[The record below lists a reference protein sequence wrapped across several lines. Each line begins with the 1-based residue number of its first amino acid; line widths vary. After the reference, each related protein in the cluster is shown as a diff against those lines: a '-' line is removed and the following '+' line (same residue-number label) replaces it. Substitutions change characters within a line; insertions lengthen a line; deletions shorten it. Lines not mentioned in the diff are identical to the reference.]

1 MPLLTTFF
9 SFLDNFR
16 KAKKVFSQHLFSIRY
31 WLGAVLLVGLGPL
44 LTQYTVAQD
53 NPPLQNTQP
62 LTLPLIPPE
71 KAVEMIR
78 LPEGFSASLFAA
90 EPEIRQPI
98 AITTDGRGRIWVAEC
113 VTYAELERD
122 FDMRYSDRILI
133 FEDTDGDGQAD
144 KRTIFWEGG
153 KRLTSIEVGNGGV
166 YVTCAPH
173 FMFIPDADGND
184 VPDGQPEIL
193 LDGWNS
199 DFIRHNIVNGLK
211 WGPDGWLYGRHGILA
226 TSFVGPPGATDSQRT
241 ALNSCMWRFH
251 PITREFEVVCEGTIN
266 PWGHDWDQHGELF
279 MINTVIGHL
288 WHVVPGAR
296 YRRVY
301 GSHFNPYTYETI
313 EQTADHFHFSRN
325 EHWNDVNSGMSDET
339 DRLGGGHAHCGM
351 MIYQGDNWPDEYRGQ
366 LFTANFHGRRLN
378 RESLHRQG
386 NGYVG
391 KHEKD
396 FMFTDD
402 IWFRGVEMIYGP
414 DGGVYLLDWS
424 DIGECHDQDG
434 VHRTSGRVY
443 KIVYGETNKSVDCN
457 LESKTNE
464 ELFALFDHKNQWFV
478 RTAHRLL
485 RERAL
490 KKEQDRNEI
499 VNRIQTVLAGE
510 IKEQSSEQPSFSQLY
525 QTMWLHHAINYPS
538 VDEADAVDDTGIVSW
553 LRHDNEHVRATVVK
567 LLSDRPSQALP
578 QKRLQLLLDLAHN
591 DKSSLVR
598 LHLAS
603 AMRRMTPAQRIEMA
617 IALAGHGEDAGD
629 RAQAKLIWYNVEP
642 AIVSNSNR
650 AMQLAGG
657 SKLPHLSHCIYRRLG
672 AEATDHPEFLVAML
686 ELAGRSKAD
695 AIAIL
700 PAMQEA
706 LNGRR
711 KVPAP
716 ENWESTVKL
725 CGEFRTPEID
735 RTLAFLGAIFG
746 NGVSTA
752 QLKQIASNLENDVAV
767 RRQAI
772 KAYAQAKPEG
782 LFETLRDLLYGP
794 SVLVDDPVVSAE
806 VVRALAYCSEPEV
819 ASLILVLFEWFD
831 AETKRSAIATLCT
844 RGVWAKEL
852 LQAIGAG
859 RIQRNELN
867 AANARQIKGHG
878 DDELNELLAEHWGV
892 VKETPEELAA
902 KMSEIRALV
911 ERDDIAPDMA
921 NGAKLFSTNCASCHV
936 LNGVG
941 GNRGPDLT
949 GSDRQN
955 ISYLLENII
964 APSSSV
970 ADTYR
975 SSVLKLEDGRTL
987 VGVITEESP
996 TTLKLL
1002 MVDEEVVIE
1011 INTIEGRRN
1020 TQESLMPTGL
1030 LDKLSE
1036 QEIVDLFGYL
1046 RK

>member
-1 MPLLTTFF
+1 MF
-9 SFLDNFR
+9 SR
-16 KAKKVFSQHLFSIRY
+16 HLFSIRNL
-31 WLGAVLLVGLGPL
+31 LGAVLLLGLGPFT
-44 LTQYTVAQD
+44 TQYTVAQE
-53 NPPLQNTQP
+53 NPALEDTQP
-62 LTLPLIPPE
+62 LTSPLIPPE

-78 LPEGFSASLFAA
+78 LPEGFSASLFAS

-98 AITTDGRGRIWVAEC
+98 SITTDGRGRIWVAEC
-113 VTYAELERD
+113 ITYAESERN

-144 KRTIFWEGG
+144 KRTVFWEGG

-166 YVTCAPH
+166 YALCAPH

-199 DFIRHNIVNGLK
+199 DFVRHNMVNGLK
-211 WGPDGWLYGRHGILA
+211 WGPDGWLYGRHGIQA
-226 TSFVGPPGATDSQRT
+226 TSFVGPPEATDSQRT
-241 ALNSCMWRFH
+241 ALNCCMWRFH
-251 PITREFEVVCEGTIN
+251 PMTREFEVVCEGTTN
-266 PWGHDWDQHGELF
+266 PWGHDWDEHGELF

-296 YRRVY
+296 FRRMY

-313 EQTADHFHFSRN
+313 EQTADHFHFSGKEN
-325 EHWNDVNSGMSDET
+325 WNDVKKHGLSDET

-396 FMFTDD
+396 FMFTSDV
-402 IWFRGVEMIYGP
+402 WFRGVEMIYGP
-414 DGGVYLLDWS
+414 DGGVYVLDWS
-424 DIGECHDQDG
+424 DIGECHERDG
-434 VHRTSGRVY
+434 IHRTSGRIF
-443 KIVYGETNKSVDCN
+443 KIVYGETNKPVGCN
-457 LESKTNE
+457 LQAKTNE
-464 ELFALFDHKNQWFV
+464 ELFALLRHENQWFV
-478 RTAHRLL
+478 RTAQRLL

-490 KKEQDRNEI
+490 KKEQDRNDI
-499 VNRIQTVLAGE
+499 VNRIQTLLAE
-510 IKEQSSEQPSFSQLY
+510 NKEQPAFSEIY
-525 QTMWLHHAINYPS
+525 QTMWLQYAINYPS
-538 VDEADAVDDTGIVSW
+538 GDSVESADDTAIVNW
-553 LRHDNEHVRATVVK
+553 LENDNEHVRATVVK
-567 LLSDRPSQALP
+567 VLSDRPSQSLP
-578 QKRLQLLLDLAHN
+578 QGSMQRLLDLAAN
-591 DKSSLVR
+591 DNSSLVR

-603 AMRRMTPAQRIEMA
+603 AMRRMTNSQRIEMA
-617 IALAGHGEDAGD
+617 IALAAHAEDAGD
-629 RAQAKLIWYNVEP
+629 RTQEKLIWYNLEP
-642 AIVSNSNR
+642 AIVSNWNR
-650 AMQLAGG
+650 AMELAVG
-657 SKLPHLSHCIYRRLG
+657 SQLPHLSHCIYRRLG

-686 ELAGRSKAD
+686 ELAGRSKAN
-695 AIAIL
+695 ATAVL

-725 CGEFRTPEID
+725 CAEFEAPEIE

-746 NGVSTA
+746 NGVSTD
-752 QLKQIASNLENDVAV
+752 QLKKIANNAKNEVAV

-782 LFETLRDLLYGP
+782 LFKTLQRWLRDRA
-794 SVLVDDPVVSAE
+794 VAVEA
-806 VVRALAYCSEPEV
+806 VRALAYCSEPEV
-819 ASLILVLFEWFD
+819 AKSILKSFD
-831 AETKRSAIATLCT
+831 TFDVETKRSAITTLST
-844 RGVWAKEL
+844 RSVWAKEL
-852 LQAIGAG
+852 LRAIEAG
-859 RIQRNELN
+859 KIQRSDLN
-867 AANARQIKGHG
+867 AAHARQIKGH
-878 DDELNELLAEHWGV
+878 DDDTLNELLAEHWGV
-892 VKETPEELAA
+892 VKEASEELAA
-902 KMSEIRALV
+902 KMVEIRAMV
-911 ERDDIAPDMA
+911 ERKDIAPDFT
-921 NGAKLFSTNCASCHV
+921 NGAKMFANNCANCHV
-936 LNGVG
+936 LNGTG

-955 ISYLLENII
+955 TSYLLENII

-987 VGVITEESP
+987 VGVVTEESS

-1011 INTIEGRRN
+1011 IDSIAGRRN

>member
-1 MPLLTTFF
+1 
-9 SFLDNFR
+9 
-16 KAKKVFSQHLFSIRY
+16 
-31 WLGAVLLVGLGPL
+31 
-44 LTQYTVAQD
+44 
-53 NPPLQNTQP
+53 
-62 LTLPLIPPE
+62 
-71 KAVEMIR
+71 
-78 LPEGFSASLFAA
+78 
-90 EPEIRQPI
+90 
-98 AITTDGRGRIWVAEC
+98 
-113 VTYAELERD
+113 
-122 FDMRYSDRILI
+122 
-133 FEDTDGDGQAD
+133 
-144 KRTIFWEGG
+144 
-153 KRLTSIEVGNGGV
+153 
-166 YVTCAPH
+166 
-173 FMFIPDADGND
+173 
-184 VPDGQPEIL
+184 
-193 LDGWNS
+193 
-199 DFIRHNIVNGLK
+199 
-211 WGPDGWLYGRHGILA
+211 
-226 TSFVGPPGATDSQRT
+226 
-241 ALNSCMWRFH
+241 
-251 PITREFEVVCEGTIN
+251 
-266 PWGHDWDQHGELF
+266 
-279 MINTVIGHL
+279 
-288 WHVVPGAR
+288 
-296 YRRVY
+296 
-301 GSHFNPYTYETI
+301 
-313 EQTADHFHFSRN
+313 
-325 EHWNDVNSGMSDET
+325 
-339 DRLGGGHAHCGM
+339 
-351 MIYQGDNWPDEYRGQ
+351 
-366 LFTANFHGRRLN
+366 
-378 RESLHRQG
+378 
-386 NGYVG
+386 
-391 KHEKD
+391 
-396 FMFTDD
+396 
-402 IWFRGVEMIYGP
+402 
-414 DGGVYLLDWS
+414 
-424 DIGECHDQDG
+424 
-434 VHRTSGRVY
+434 
-443 KIVYGETNKSVDCN
+443 
-457 LESKTNE
+457 
-464 ELFALFDHKNQWFV
+464 
-478 RTAHRLL
+478 
-485 RERAL
+485 
-490 KKEQDRNEI
+490 
-499 VNRIQTVLAGE
+499 
-510 IKEQSSEQPSFSQLY
+510 
-525 QTMWLHHAINYPS
+525 
-538 VDEADAVDDTGIVSW
+538 
-553 LRHDNEHVRATVVK
+553 
-567 LLSDRPSQALP
+567 
-578 QKRLQLLLDLAHN
+578 
-591 DKSSLVR
+591 
-598 LHLAS
+598 
-603 AMRRMTPAQRIEMA
+603 MTPAQRIEMA

-936 LNGVG
+936 LNGTG